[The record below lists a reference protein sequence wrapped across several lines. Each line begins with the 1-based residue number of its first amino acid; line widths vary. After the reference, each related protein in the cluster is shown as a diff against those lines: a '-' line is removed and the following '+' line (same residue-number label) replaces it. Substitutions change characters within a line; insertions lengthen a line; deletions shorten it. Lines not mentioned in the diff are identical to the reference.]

1 MDQGIIVA
9 IKERLS
15 VAQKILVIS
24 HVRPDGDAV
33 GSLLAFGLALQEAG
47 KKVQMVLADGMPSS
61 FRHLPGS
68 GQICKSAE
76 GTFDLIVTLDCADLK
91 RVGRVLDG
99 YGKPDINID
108 HHITNELFGALNLIE
123 PDAVATSSILFRH
136 LPEWGYMITQ
146 PVAVNL
152 VTGIVTDTLGFRTT
166 NTTPES
172 LRQVAALMEL
182 GVDMTELYYRGLVRR
197 SFPAARYWAAGLS
210 SLQRADGIIW
220 GTMTLADRKNADY
233 PGNDDADLINV
244 ISSIEDCDITMIFVE
259 QTHGSVKIS
268 WRTQTPE
275 LDVSQIAKQFGGGG
289 HPGAAGA
296 DVTGTL
302 AEVQERILAATRRAL
317 YSR

>member
-1 MDQGIIVA
+1 MEESLHTE
-9 IKERLS
+9 IKQSLAT
-15 VAQKILVIS
+15 AQNILLVS
-24 HVRPDGDAV
+24 HVRPDGDAI

-47 KKVQMVLADGMPSS
+47 KKVQMVLADGVPSS

-68 GQICKSAE
+68 DQVRKSAQ
-76 GTFDLIVTLDCADLK
+76 GSFDLVIALDCADLK
-91 RVGRVLDG
+91 RTGKTLEG
-99 YGKPDINID
+99 FGKPHLNID
-108 HHITNELFGALNLIE
+108 HHVTNELFGAINLIE
-123 PDAVATSSILFRH
+123 PDAVATASILFRH
-136 LPEWGYMITQ
+136 LPEWGYTITQ
-146 PVAVNL
+146 SVAVNL

-182 GVDMTELYYRGLVRR
+182 GVDMTNLYYRGLVRR

-210 SLQRADGIIW
+210 SLQRADGIVW

-244 ISSIEDCDITMIFVE
+244 ISSIEDCDISMIFVE
-259 QTHGSVKIS
+259 QSHGSVKIS

-296 DVTGTL
+296 DVSGTL
-302 AEVQERILAATRRAL
+302 AEVQENVLAATRRAL
-317 YSR
+317 YLR

>member
-1 MDQGIIVA
+1 MDQDIIAA

-15 VAQKILVIS
+15 VAQKILVVS
-24 HVRPDGDAV
+24 HVRPDGDAI
-33 GSLLAFGLALQEAG
+33 GSLLALGLALQEAG
-47 KKVQMVLADGMPSS
+47 KNVQMALADGVPSS

-68 GQICKSAE
+68 GQIRKSAE

-99 YGKPDINID
+99 YGNPDINID
-108 HHITNELFGALNLIE
+108 HHITNELFGTLNLIE
-123 PDAVATSSILFRH
+123 PDAVATASILFRH
-136 LPEWGYMITQ
+136 LPEWGCTITQ
-146 PVAVNL
+146 PVAANL

-172 LRQVAALMEL
+172 LRQAAALMEL
-182 GVDMTELYYRGLVRR
+182 GADLTDLYFRGLVRR

-210 SLQRADGIIW
+210 SLQRADGIVW

-259 QTHGSVKIS
+259 QGHGSVKIS

-296 DVTGTL
+296 DVSGTL
-302 AEVQERILAATRRAL
+302 AEVQESVLAATRRAL

>member
-9 IKERLS
+9 IKERLL
-15 VAQKILVIS
+15 VAQNIFVVS

-47 KKVQMVLADGMPSS
+47 KKVQMVLADGVPSS

-68 GQICKSAE
+68 GQIRKSAD

-146 PVAVNL
+146 PVAANL

-182 GVDMTELYYRGLVRR
+182 GVDMTNLYYRGLVRR

-210 SLQRADGIIW
+210 SLQRADGIVW

-244 ISSIEDCDITMIFVE
+244 ISSIEDCDISMIFVE
-259 QTHGSVKIS
+259 QTDGTVKIS
-268 WRTQTPE
+268 
-275 LDVSQIAKQFGGGG
+275 
-289 HPGAAGA
+289 
-296 DVTGTL
+296 
-302 AEVQERILAATRRAL
+302 
-317 YSR
+317 